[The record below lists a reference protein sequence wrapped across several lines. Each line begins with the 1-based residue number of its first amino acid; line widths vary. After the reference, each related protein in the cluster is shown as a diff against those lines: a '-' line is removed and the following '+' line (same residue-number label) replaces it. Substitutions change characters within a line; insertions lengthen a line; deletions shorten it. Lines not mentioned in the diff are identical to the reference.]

1 MQKFTQKGGARPFGL
16 SIMIAGI
23 NKDGTPQLNQID
35 PSGMITSY
43 RANSIGRNF
52 KYVNEVLEKKYKL
65 DMTLEEGLTL
75 VAECLNNGIDN
86 PIQNS

>member
-1 MQKFTQKGGARPFGL
+1 
-16 SIMIAGI
+16 MIAGI
-23 NKDGTPQLNQID
+23 NRDGSPQLYQID

-52 KYVNEVLEKKYKL
+52 KYVNEVLEKKYKIDMSL
-65 DMTLEEGLTL
+65 DEGLKL

-86 PIQNS
+86 PI